1 MVDEFEAAASG
12 PTAGA
17 DLRAAREAAGMS
29 LSDVA
34 AKTRIPQRH
43 LEAIE
48 RDDYN
53 ALPSATYGVGFAR
66 AYARAV
72 GADEVAVAATVR
84 AQLEHGGRARA
95 EYQAFE
101 PADPARV
108 PPRTLAWTA
117 AIVALLIL
125 GGYALWRATLRGG
138 SDTTPEVV
146 TASPTPA
153 AVQPKPAAPAA
164 APTPTG
170 GPVVLTATDTVWL
183 RISDA
188 TGKRLF
194 EKQMAAG
201 ETYAVPAD
209 ANGPTIMT
217 GRPNVLKV
225 TVGGVEVPPLGEPEK
240 RIKGVGVSADA
251 LKARAAAPGA
261 PAVVPAATPSPAP
274 APTAAPTP

>member
-12 PTAGA
+12 AGA
-17 DLRAAREAAGMS
+17 DLRAAREAAKMS
-29 LSDVA
+29 LADVA

-72 GADEVAVAATVR
+72 GADEVAIAAAVR
-84 AQLEHGGRARA
+84 AQLEHGGRVRS

-138 SDTTPEVV
+138 ADTTPEVV
-146 TASPTPA
+146 SASPSPA
-153 AVQPKPAAPAA
+153 PAQPKAVAPAA

-170 GPVVLTATDTVWL
+170 GPVVLTATDAVWL

-201 ETYAVPAD
+201 ETYTVPAD

-217 GRPNVLKV
+217 GRPNVLRV

-251 LKARAAAPGA
+251 LKTRAAAPVA
-261 PAVVPAATPSPAP
+261 PAAVPAATPSPAP
-274 APTAAPTP
+274 TPAGPPTR